1 MTSLLMAV
9 ALAMLAAAR
18 IPASRRKGSDTVFF
32 AAVFASLSAV
42 LIYPP
47 IYIPLDGLLGGTNV
61 VKLVLQSLMVLG
73 LWFLRTAIID
83 AVSPETSSSQ
93 RTSLHRIPL
102 FLALAAQTV
111 TFILSAPTRT
121 TTQWSDDYGAELMP
135 ALFSLTVDWYVAW
148 VCAEIAY
155 TCLRFIPRMSGTFR
169 RSFTLVGTGCGIGA
183 ITMFVMGVEAL
194 SLATT
199 VIPTFNLRDTATYK
213 LLELTSIALVGI
225 GLTLT
230 SIIGRRDRLRIARWE
245 VDTLKQIRPIHDR
258 ALGCVGKNRAL
269 RADETAPAQDRLH
282 RMVVEIWDAELAA
295 GSSSVLTAEERDYI
309 LSVERR
315 LDLEHSH

>member
-1 MTSLLMAV
+1 MAI
-9 ALAMLAAAR
+9 ALVMLAAAR
-18 IPASRRKGSDTVFF
+18 IPALRRKGSDTVFF

-47 IYIPLDGLLGGTNV
+47 IYVPLDGVLGGTNV
-61 VKLVLQSLMVLG
+61 GKLLLQSFMVLG
-73 LWFLRTAIID
+73 LWFLRTAVIN
-83 AVSPETSSSQ
+83 AVSPETSKQ
-93 RTSLHRIPL
+93 RTKLHQIPL
-102 FLALAAQTV
+102 YLALAAQTV
-111 TFILSAPTRT
+111 TFILSVPTKT
-121 TTQWSDDYGAELMP
+121 TTQWSNDYGTELMP

-169 RSFTLVGTGCGIGA
+169 RSFTLVGAGCGLGS
-183 ITMFVMGVEAL
+183 ITMFVMGVETV

-199 VIPTFNLRDTATYK
+199 LVPTFNLRDTETYK

-230 SIIGRRDRLRIARWE
+230 SIIGRRNRLRTARWE
-245 VDTLKQIRPIHDR
+245 MDTLKKISPIHDR
-258 ALGCVGKNRAL
+258 ALKRVGENRAL
-269 RADETAPAQDRLH
+269 GADETAPPQDRLH

-295 GSSSVLTAEERDYI
+295 GSGQVLTVEERDYI
-309 LSVERR
+309 LGVERR